1 MSARTN
7 LAAFLHTE
15 PDDAGC
21 GKTMSLM
28 HVYVEL
34 ILAGL
39 DAARRYPDVATH
51 LKGCE
56 GCRGDFEGLLAALS
70 A

>member
-1 MSARTN
+1 MSARSD
-7 LAAFLHTE
+7 LAAFLRTD

-21 GKTMSLM
+21 DKTMSLM

-34 ILAGL
+34 ILAGI
-39 DAARRYPDVATH
+39 DAARRYPGIATH

-56 GCRGDFEGLLAALS
+56 GCRDDFDGLLAALS

>member
-1 MSARTN
+1 MSARSS
-7 LAAFLHTE
+7 LDAFLRTD
-15 PDDAGC
+15 PADDGC
-21 GKTMSLM
+21 DKTMSLM

-39 DAARRYPDVATH
+39 DAAKRYPGIAAH
-51 LKGCE
+51 LAGCE
-56 GCRGDFEGLLAALS
+56 GCRNDFDGLLAALS

>member
-1 MSARTN
+1 MSTRSN
-7 LAAFLHTE
+7 LAAFLHTD

-21 GKTMSLM
+21 DKTMSLM

-39 DAARRYPDVATH
+39 DAAKRYPAVATH
-51 LKGCE
+51 LAGCKGC
-56 GCRGDFEGLLAALS
+56 RDDFEGLLAALS

>member
-1 MSARTN
+1 MSARSS
-7 LAAFLHTE
+7 LAAFLRTE

-21 GKTMSLM
+21 DKTMSLM

-34 ILAGL
+34 ILAGV
-39 DAARRYPDVATH
+39 DAARRYPAIAAH

-56 GCRGDFEGLLAALS
+56 GCRDDFEGLLAALS
-70 A
+70 S